1 MQKKQ
6 LYVIIVFN
14 IFCVFLWCLMV
25 WRTLSGKIL
34 LSSQTKS
41 TLPNITAGTTIQS
54 LESSLIDTIA
64 TAKKSVVSIT
74 ISKDVKFYVED
85 PSQLNGPWTIQQQT
99 NKIWGW
105 SGIIVSKKWY
115 ILTNKHVVQDVTAK
129 YSVMLYDG
137 QTYNVDKI
145 WFDEVLDIA
154 LLHIVNSWWKE
165 LTYLEPAHF
174 LSLDTTIS
182 VGQIVLTMGNALS
195 TYSDNVTMWI
205 IWGKNKQLTIN
216 KNNLYIWLYQTDALV
231 NPGNSGGPLLDSNGN
246 VLGMTTAIT
255 EGQGIAFALP
265 ISQEFI
271 ASTIKSV
278 ETFGK
283 ILRPIVGIQYV
294 DITSSHG
301 ILVKDVL
308 SGLPGQQGWLK
319 IDDIILAING
329 KQVTNQLPFL
339 YQLYTYVPGDTINLD
354 ILRNNNQ
361 KATLQVL
368 LWGNT
373 E

>member
-1 MQKKQ
+1 M
-6 LYVIIVFN
+6 
-14 IFCVFLWCLMV
+14 
-25 WRTLSGKIL
+25 
-34 LSSQTKS
+34 
-41 TLPNITAGTTIQS
+41 
-54 LESSLIDTIA
+54 
-64 TAKKSVVSIT
+64 
-74 ISKDVKFYVED
+74 
-85 PSQLNGPWTIQQQT
+85 
-99 NKIWGW
+99 
-105 SGIIVSKKWY
+105 
-115 ILTNKHVVQDVTAK
+115 VQDVTAK